1 MIGFENINR
10 YKVLFLAL
18 LWLGY
23 GTGCISSPPEI
34 PSQTENENPPE
45 IPPEIPSQTSSE
57 STSQSSSQTPSKDSS
72 ENISQSSTLT
82 SPETSSE
89 KLPESISQSS
99 PKSPSQTSSEGS
111 PQTSSKANSQNLDE
125 ASPQKKQQSGSES
138 STQIASESP
147 SQTASE
153 GPSESASQGKSQP
166 LPEDTSERASQ
177 SSSQTS
183 SEGSS
188 QTSSEGSSQTS
199 SEQSALQE
207 LESRLEL
214 ARKDL
219 RISEAAE
226 ARIASGLE
234 QLKNSGNASPETLED
249 YETYLS
255 RAREMV
261 AENRKTVEELE
272 ALHARYATAASRPS
286 ALTDARKVSNPKLP
300 DEKEYDEL
308 GKLDRKLD
316 HSLAAFDELL
326 LRELDE
332 IQDKSAEKMRDLAAE
347 AAAAAQRLEEQGVSV
362 DPSSTEA
369 ASGSQESARESEQSE
384 GSPEKGEEGGIQSE
398 TAGNRQKGSKG
409 AVGGQSSVQEQRS
422 RPSGHDDDIVARQIR
437 EAAEKE
443 TDPELKEKLWKE
455 YEDYKKGNR

>member
-1 MIGFENINR
+1 MIGFEKINH
-10 YKVLFLAL
+10 YKILFLVL

-23 GTGCISSPPEI
+23 GTGCISTPPEM
-34 PSQTENENPPE
+34 PSQTEHENPPE
-45 IPPEIPSQTSSE
+45 SPSQTSSE
-57 STSQSSSQTPSKDSS
+57 SSSESASQSSSKISSEDQSQTSSEDSS
-72 ENISQSSTLT
+72 ESLSQSPTLT

-89 KLPESISQSS
+89 KSSESISQSS
-99 PKSPSQTSSEGS
+99 LKSPSGASSEV
-111 PQTSSKANSQNLDE
+111 TSQNQ
-125 ASPQKKQQSGSES
+125 P
-138 STQIASESP
+138 
-147 SQTASE
+147 QTASE
-153 GPSESASQGKSQP
+153 GSTESTP
-166 LPEDTSERASQ
+166 
-177 SSSQTS
+177 
-183 SEGSS
+183 
-188 QTSSEGSSQTS
+188 
-199 SEQSALQE
+199 QSALQE
-207 LESRLEL
+207 LESRLEV

-219 RISEAAE
+219 RISETTE

-234 QLKNSGNASPETLED
+234 QLKNSGNPSPETLED

-255 RAREMV
+255 RAQEMV
-261 AENRKTVEELE
+261 AENQKTVQELE

-286 ALTDARKVSNPKLP
+286 ASTDARKVSNPKLP

-316 HSLAAFDELL
+316 QSLAAFDELL

-347 AAAAAQRLEEQGVSV
+347 AAAAAQRLGEQGISV

-409 AVGGQSSVQEQRS
+409 AVGGQGSVQEHRT

-455 YEDYKKGNR
+455 YEDYKKGSRY

>member
-45 IPPEIPSQTSSE
+45 IPPQTPSQTSSE

-188 QTSSEGSSQTS
+188 QTSSE
-199 SEQSALQE
+199 QSALQE

-286 ALTDARKVSNPKLP
+286 APTDARKVSNPKLP

-409 AVGGQSSVQEQRS
+409 TVGGQSSVQEQRS